1 MAFLISTL
9 LSTQAQATSCTQVYD
24 YYLSFLV
31 DHSQWE
37 KPVSSIE
44 ALVGIEALEKN
55 SRHVVVDSFIEGFS
69 KLNLK
74 TNEDYSWLRAK
85 LTVSSWLTSGPST
98 ELTDPKIIL
107 IINFYDGSVKVQDIE
122 LKTQQSFILSGYEDL
137 DVEANATSARFD
149 KETVLGAVPL
159 ADVCFRIQTR
169 GC

>member
-1 MAFLISTL
+1 MAFLVSTL
-9 LSTQAQATSCTQVYD
+9 LSTTSHATSCTQVYD

-55 SRHVVVDSFIEGFS
+55 SSHALVDSFIEGFS

-74 TNEDYSWLRAK
+74 TNDDSSWLRAK

-98 ELTDPKIIL
+98 ELTDPKIML
-107 IINFYDGSVKVQDIE
+107 IINFSDGTVKVQNFE
-122 LKTQQSFILSGYEDL
+122 LKTQQSFILSGYSDL
-137 DVEANATSARFD
+137 DVEANATAARFEQ
-149 KETVLGAVPL
+149 ETDLGAAPSTN
-159 ADVCFRIQTR
+159 VCFRIQTR